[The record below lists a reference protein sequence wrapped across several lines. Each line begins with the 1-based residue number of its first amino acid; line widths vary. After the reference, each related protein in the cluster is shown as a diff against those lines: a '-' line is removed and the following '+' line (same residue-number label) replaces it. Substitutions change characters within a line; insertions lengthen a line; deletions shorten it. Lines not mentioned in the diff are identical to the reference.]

1 MFWCGVFFLFNVVLH
16 ESSRRTS
23 PGSSHMLSS
32 VRKVSLIEG
41 ETLNGR
47 QRRREL
53 YVLFGKSP
61 CPPSS
66 SPSRYVFFFFHRFAT
81 PSDCVCMAF
90 VSRACV
96 FKRAANKNKKKNARE
111 LETDTALTSARRRY
125 RRAMLAF
132 FFRARGLEK
141 RAGRVGIAKPGW
153 GGGLHSQCTT
163 AISCSTLV
171 LMRGTKQRVLLSLCH
186 SCLDF

>member
-1 MFWCGVFFLFNVVLH
+1 
-16 ESSRRTS
+16 
-23 PGSSHMLSS
+23 
-32 VRKVSLIEG
+32 
-41 ETLNGR
+41 
-47 QRRREL
+47 
-53 YVLFGKSP
+53 
-61 CPPSS
+61 
-66 SPSRYVFFFFHRFAT
+66 
-81 PSDCVCMAF
+81 MAF

-153 GGGLHSQCTT
+153 GGGFTPNAQ
-163 AISCSTLV
+163 
-171 LMRGTKQRVLLSLCH
+171 QRFPVQLWC
-186 SCLDF
+186 

>member
-1 MFWCGVFFLFNVVLH
+1 MSSFLL
-16 ESSRRTS
+16 
-23 PGSSHMLSS
+23 PLA
-32 VRKVSLIEG
+32 LCI
-41 ETLNGR
+41 
-47 QRRREL
+47 
-53 YVLFGKSP
+53 
-61 CPPSS
+61 
-66 SPSRYVFFFFHRFAT
+66 FFFHRFAT

-132 FFRARGLEK
+132 FFVHAGLRKEQGELGLQNRG
-141 RAGRVGIAKPGW
+141 